1 MEYCG
6 HCGSEQDSGATFCGS
21 CGESLDTTQECK
33 IESGNITVTENYG
46 VIQKIPESKTV
57 HRIGIWSATKVT
69 TVLYALIMIPISLL
83 VGVGMLI
90 SGSDSEA
97 FGIMI
102 GLPVVY
108 IAGAFIFS
116 LIGTWLLNI
125 ALGWTGGIEVDVG

>member
-21 CGESLDTTQECK
+21 CGESLDTTQT
-33 IESGNITVTENYG
+33 NITRDAVKVDLGIT
-46 VIQKIPESKTV
+46 QKIPESKTV

>member
-6 HCGSEQDSGATFCGS
+6 HCGSEQDTGATFCGS
-21 CGESLDTTQECK
+21 CGESLGE
-33 IESGNITVTENYG
+33 
-46 VIQKIPESKTV
+46 IQNTYNLQRKTV
-57 HRIGIWSATKVT
+57 RRIGIWSATKVT

-90 SGSDSEA
+90 SGSASEA

-125 ALGWTGGIEVDVG
+125 ALSWAGGIKVDVS